1 MLDVLRTWWNVSAR
15 TAADYLP
22 RFRAAEIG
30 DGTLD
35 VALPR
40 LDLRQAA
47 QGLDWLGS
55 TNVLWHIAQGQTQ
68 QAAWQAARSLFL
80 GVFHEMV
87 LTGGRQT
94 ITQWA
99 GADPR
104 CVGWRRVSD
113 GDPCAFCAM
122 LVTRGPAYTSE
133 AKASLSA
140 RTGDKYHPHC
150 GCTVEP
156 VYGDWTPTKRE
167 QQWIDQYF
175 ATAESLPEGTPRTAR
190 TILPRLRRDGQF
202 RDSKARRSTPEALAE
217 RRQAYAA
224 RRVPDAYGTTTAR
237 PAGSALP
244 AVRRPATP
252 AEALGKQ
259 GRPMGIDRAD
269 RSNANPLF
277 DLRNDCRNNCQSC
290 VPAYEMRRRGYD
302 VEALPFDSE
311 VQQRIRK
318 DSTLAWIN
326 PSTGRQPSRRH
337 VGIRSTD
344 AAIRRIRERIQPGQR
359 YAMEF
364 GWNKM
369 DENGRIVMG
378 EGHVVAL
385 ERPVA
390 SGGRNIMVVDP
401 QTGEKL
407 TVERYLEKKDIY
419 LRSLAIYRIDNLELN
434 PRFAA
439 DLMKARTS

>member
-1 MLDVLRTWWNVSAR
+1 MALTNEGAALTDKHRRRQVRLAIAADSQARRAWDATLDPNDLKGTQPIWRNAMLDVLQTWWNVSAKA
-15 TAADYLP
+15 AADYLP

-94 ITQWA
+94 IKQWA
-99 GADPR
+99 KADPR

-190 TILPRLRRDGQF
+190 TILPRLRRDGLF
-202 RDSKARRSTPEALAE
+202 RDSTTRRSGWPKDVTPPDKKVIDHILHGEGDGKRGGHMYGSGVPGKTE
-217 RRQAYAA
+217 FPRGWDGA
-224 RRVPDAYGTTTAR
+224 R
-237 PAGSALP
+237 
-244 AVRRPATP
+244 
-252 AEALGKQ
+252 
-259 GRPMGIDRAD
+259 IIRA
-269 RSNANPLF
+269 
-277 DLRNDCRNNCQSC
+277 
-290 VPAYEMRRRGYD
+290 
-302 VEALPFDSE
+302 
-311 VQQRIRK
+311 VQQVMREPDWEAIPPDSRALHRFGRLIDGVQIEVGAYLKEQKYAINRAYPQGGEGVFRNTK
-318 DSTLAWIN
+318 D
-326 PSTGRQPSRRH
+326 
-337 VGIRSTD
+337 
-344 AAIRRIRERIQPGQR
+344 
-359 YAMEF
+359 
-364 GWNKM
+364 
-369 DENGRIVMG
+369 GRIKMPLSKG
-378 EGHVVAL
+378 KNWRT
-385 ERPVA
+385 ER
-390 SGGRNIMVVDP
+390 
-401 QTGEKL
+401 
-407 TVERYLEKKDIY
+407 
-419 LRSLAIYRIDNLELN
+419 
-434 PRFAA
+434 
-439 DLMKARTS
+439 